1 MKFAAEIRTRGRGIP
16 RVIRSAEEAL
26 DLIDVRLA
34 PDLSKLPR
42 WTFARA
48 LMLEALRTGKSRD
61 LSTAIRQLRE
71 ALRAEHWLVDV

>member
-1 MKFAAEIRTRGRGIP
+1 MKFAAEIRTPGRGIP
-16 RVIRSAEEAL
+16 RGIRSVEEAL
-26 DLIDVRLA
+26 DVIDVRLT

-42 WTFARA
+42 WKFARA
-48 LMLEALRTGKSRD
+48 LLLEASRTGKSRD

>member
-1 MKFAAEIRTRGRGIP
+1 MKLATEIRTQGRGIP
-16 RVIRSAEEAL
+16 RVIRSVEEAL
-26 DLIDVRLA
+26 DLIDVSLA

-48 LMLEALRTGKSRD
+48 LLLEALRTGKSRD
-61 LSTAIRQLRE
+61 LSTAIRQLGE